1 MSSDDPLRYRQSRVR
16 SFTECAR
23 RTILSAEGATG
34 GVGSSADLGS
44 ALHAVVAR
52 ILATLRQ
59 TGETQAPTQ
68 EAVEIMYEV
77 MAEGPWVLDLEDQD
91 WLRQMTLAF
100 CDYTFVPQNIL
111 AIERRL
117 AVDIT
122 CPDGKVRTFTGT
134 PDAVI
139 REGNGIMIP
148 DWKSSLAIPR
158 TPRDIQEGETIRGW
172 EYLSDGGHFQGRSY
186 GFLALSE
193 WPGARQA
200 TTREINLRWNGAPR
214 EATMGRSEMEH
225 VSRQLG
231 LLMQQLDEALEGG
244 EGHELAQP
252 RPHPRQCATRC
263 PVSRSCPIPR
273 EQRGLGTLTEM
284 SDATTEAQRWLVIR
298 ALDKQMREALK
309 AKHEATKKYI
319 PVVDNLY
326 LGWHA
331 KSGGGREFAIKER
344 TAPAA

>member
-1 MSSDDPLRYRQSRVR
+1 MTNLRYRQSRVR
-16 SFTECAR
+16 SYTECPR

-34 GVGSSADLGS
+34 EVGSSADLGS
-44 ALHAVVAR
+44 ALHATVAR
-52 ILATLRQ
+52 ILVTLRQ
-59 TGETQAPTQ
+59 TGEAQIPTQ

-77 MAEGPWVLDLEDQD
+77 LAEGPWVLDLEDHD

-100 CDYTFVPQNIL
+100 CNYVWIPQNIL
-111 AIERRL
+111 AVERRL
-117 AVDIT
+117 RVDIT

-139 REGNGIMIP
+139 REGDGIVVP
-148 DWKSSLAIPR
+148 DFKSGLAIPR
-158 TPRDIQEGETIRGW
+158 TPRDAQEGEVIRGW

-186 GFLALSE
+186 AFLCLSE

-200 TTREINLRWNGAPR
+200 TTREMNLRWNGPPR
-214 EATMGRSEMEH
+214 EATTGRSEMEH
-225 VSRQLG
+225 ISRQLG

-244 EGHELAQP
+244 EGHELAKP
-252 RPHPRQCATRC
+252 RPHPKQCNTRC
-263 PVSRSCPIPR
+263 PVARSCPIPQ
-273 EQRGLGTLTEM
+273 EQRGLGALTDM
-284 SDATTEAQRWLVIR
+284 ADATSEAQRWVVIR
-298 ALDKQMREALK
+298 ALDKQMRESLK
-309 AKHEATKKYI
+309 AKHVAERKYI

-344 TAPAA
+344 TATAA